1 MSIFRAPLQA
11 LIVICALA
19 PAAALSHEGH
29 DHGDAP
35 PPPEIRSAPR
45 ATAASEAFEL
55 VAVLDG
61 ASLVVWLDHF
71 ATNEPVVGAT
81 LDVETPDGPATAAA
95 EGDVYRLPAP
105 WAAEPGAY
113 ELLFTVADGDAF
125 DFLTATL
132 TIPEPP
138 APAAPVPQPL
148 SLVGAA
154 LAREAAETL
163 SADLSERLGR
173 YDPGV
178 IAAGVA
184 GFLAGGLMVALL
196 RRRRSAAVATA
207 ATLAL
212 IVGGSF
218 AMAQEAAP
226 IVRDVA
232 QRLPDGRV
240 FAPKSAQRILGV
252 RTLAVTPAE
261 HRRRIEMPGRVIPDP
276 NASGFVQTAVGGRL
290 APPPGGFPSIGAK
303 VERGDVLAY
312 VEPSLAAIDLSDIR
326 QAQGELD
333 QDIAIAA
340 RQVERFRRLTDSGAV
355 SRTQLEEAE
364 ITLEGLRA
372 RRASLDDVRLAP
384 EPLVAPVSGVIAA
397 ADAAAGRIA
406 EPQAVVFH
414 VVDPSRLLVE
424 ALAFG
429 DEAVGA
435 EASAVVDDGTAP
447 LTFIGAGVAEQGRA
461 RPLHFR
467 LDAPGSAR
475 AGAML
480 TVLAETADAV
490 IGLAVPRDSVIRAA
504 NGEDVVYVHVAPEL
518 FAPRAVRV
526 EPLDGARVLAVAGL
540 EAGERV
546 VTQGSELL
554 GQLR

>member
-1 MSIFRAPLQA
+1 MSIFRSPLQA
-11 LIVICALA
+11 LLVVFALN
-19 PAAALSHEGH
+19 PAVALSHAGH
-29 DHGDAP
+29 AHGNEP

-61 ASLVVWLDHF
+61 ASLVVWLDRF

-81 LDVETPDGPATAAA
+81 LDVETPAGPVSAAV
-95 EGDVYRLPAP
+95 EGDVYRLPTP
-105 WAAEPGAY
+105 WAAEPGAH
-113 ELLFTVADGDAF
+113 ELLFTVADGGAF

-138 APAAPVPQPL
+138 AAAAPAPQPL

-163 SADLSERLGR
+163 SADLSARLERN
-173 YDPGV
+173 DPAV

-184 GFLAGGLMVALL
+184 GFLAGGLVVALV
-196 RRRRSAAVATA
+196 RRRRLAAVATA

-212 IVGGSF
+212 IIGGSF

-240 FAPKSAQRILGV
+240 FAPKSTQRILAI
-252 RTLAVTPAE
+252 RTVAVAPAE
-261 HRRRIEMPGRVIPDP
+261 HRRRVEMPGRVIPDP

-290 APPPGGFPSIGAK
+290 APPPGGFPALGAR
-303 VERGDVLAY
+303 VAAGDVLAY

-326 QAQGELD
+326 QAQGALD
-333 QDIAIAA
+333 QEIAIA
-340 RQVERFRRLTDSGAV
+340 RRRVDRFRRLIESGAV
-355 SRTQLEEAE
+355 SRTQAEDAE
-364 ITLEGLRA
+364 ITLEGLHE
-372 RRASLDDVRLAP
+372 RRAALDDVRLAP

-397 ADAAAGRIA
+397 ANAAPGRIA

-414 VVDPSRLLVE
+414 VVDPDRLLVE
-424 ALAFG
+424 ALSFG
-429 DEAVGA
+429 EGAVGT
-435 EASAVVDDGTAP
+435 EASAVIGGTAAP
-447 LTFIGAGVAEQGRA
+447 LSFVGAGVAEQGRA

-467 LDAPGSAR
+467 LETPGAAR
-475 AGAML
+475 PGAML

-490 IGLAVPRDSVIRAA
+490 AGLAVPRDSVIRAA
-504 NGEDVVYVHVAPEL
+504 NGEDVVYVHAAPEL
-518 FAPRAVRV
+518 FAPRPVRV
-526 EPLDGARVLAVAGL
+526 EPLDGARVLVVAGL

-546 VTQGSELL
+546 VTQGAELL